1 MSIKMTREQYA
12 QMFGPTTGDSV
23 RLGDTDL
30 YAKVEKDCTDYGE
43 EVAFGGGKQIRDG
56 MAQHGRVTRNED
68 ERVPD
73 TLITNALILDY
84 TGIYKADIAIRDGKI
99 SKIGKAG
106 NPLIQDNVD
115 IVAGAGT
122 EVISGE
128 GKIITA
134 GGIDTHIHFINP
146 QQAWTALSGGVTTMI
161 GGGASPG
168 SGSSATTC
176 TPGPW
181 HVQHML
187 KAVEGIPVN
196 VGLFGKGHAAAQEP
210 LNEQIRAGALGLK
223 VHEDWAAT
231 PSVIDHALRCG
242 DEMDIQIALHADTL
256 NEAGFYEDTIKAID
270 GRTIHT
276 FHTEGAGGGHAPDII
291 RAAGESNVLP
301 AATNPTIPYTVNTVD
316 EHLDMVMVAHN
327 LNPSIPE
334 DLAFAE
340 SRIRKES
347 IGAEDILI
355 DKGVFSIVSSDSQAM
370 GRIGEMIPRSWQ
382 LAHKMKKQ
390 LGSMEGDAKYDD
402 NNRLKRYIAK
412 YTINPAIAHGVSDE
426 IGSIEEGKY
435 ADLVIW
441 DPQMFGAKPETV
453 LKCGSAVT
461 HFMGDANAS
470 IPTPEP
476 RIHRDMFGQFGS
488 AMQQNRITFVSQH
501 AFDNDIKGAL
511 DLKSRVYPSHNNRS
525 IGKKDMQLNTALPKI
540 EVDPQTYDVYAD
552 GEKLYSE
559 PLKEVP
565 LGQRYFLF

>member
-1 MSIKMTREQYA
+1 MTREQYA

-223 VHEDWAAT
+223 LHEDWAAT
-231 PSVIDHALRCG
+231 PSVIDHALPCG

-390 LGSMEGDAKYDD
+390 LGSM
-402 NNRLKRYIAK
+402 
-412 YTINPAIAHGVSDE
+412 
-426 IGSIEEGKY
+426 
-435 ADLVIW
+435 
-441 DPQMFGAKPETV
+441 
-453 LKCGSAVT
+453 
-461 HFMGDANAS
+461 
-470 IPTPEP
+470 
-476 RIHRDMFGQFGS
+476 
-488 AMQQNRITFVSQH
+488 
-501 AFDNDIKGAL
+501 
-511 DLKSRVYPSHNNRS
+511 
-525 IGKKDMQLNTALPKI
+525 
-540 EVDPQTYDVYAD
+540 
-552 GEKLYSE
+552 
-559 PLKEVP
+559 
-565 LGQRYFLF
+565 